1 MSEPCQVGY
10 VDRLGGVLRAE
21 FDPMYGPAVRRKRVA
36 RSGGCGLASM
46 YPAFGWSA
54 CSRPSWISAHQR
66 PPKTSLLQGGPHA
79 IRGPIGPSG
88 KCDAIMLQCPPH
100 RRTIQHA
107 VLMRCTVLELFR
119 PEAR

>member
-54 CSRPSWISAHQR
+54 CSRPSWISARVRSHYR
-66 PPKTSLLQGGPHA
+66 TGL
-79 IRGPIGPSG
+79 RGPFGSPVFARAGKTDPPSR
-88 KCDAIMLQCPPH
+88 DATAC
-100 RRTIQHA
+100 RHA
-107 VLMRCTVLELFR
+107 Q
-119 PEAR
+119 EARI